1 MNDYFHKN
9 YGIFIVSKYRTKN
22 LGNLFSLYDI
32 LFQTEKKHKKE
43 MLGLPLYQNIN
54 QDYEDNHQINTCEE
68 YDGVSFYFIQSL
80 I

>member
-1 MNDYFHKN
+1 MYIKMYSLFYFGYQK
-9 YGIFIVSKYRTKN
+9 IEQKN

-54 QDYEDNHQINTCEE
+54 QDYQDNQQINTCEE

-80 I
+80 L